1 VTSVDRLSLEP
12 ASASPSAARRWLA
25 DQLAGYPESMVADAA
40 LLVSEVVT
48 NAVLHAGTTIE
59 VAIHAREGVR
69 VEVADGSTVLPNAKG
84 YIADAATGRGLMLLE
99 AMAAAWGVEVRP
111 SGKVVWF
118 DVAAPAGAGTAES
131 AVADL
136 ADLDAWPDLDDWP
149 ELDAPSEADAAVAG
163 GVDLVDIRVIAFPL
177 GLLKTTS
184 QQYDALFRELRL
196 ILEHAEG
203 DAHAIPRRLMALS
216 DELAGQ
222 YSSFTV
228 SADAALAEAQARGDP
243 TIDLDYHVPPDIG
256 RASAHYDELLD
267 EADRWCRAGRELLT
281 LAPKPEA
288 VALRK
293 WLLGEFVR
301 QSAGEPPC
309 PWPDSPWAVG
319 IS

>member
-1 VTSVDRLSLEP
+1 MTTTDRLSLAP

-25 DQLAGYPESMVADAA
+25 DQLVGYPESMVADAA

-59 VAIHAREGVR
+59 IAVHAREGVR
-69 VEVADGSTVLPNAKG
+69 VEVADGSTVVPNAKG
-84 YIADAATGRGLMLLE
+84 YVAEASTGRGLMLLE

-111 SGKVVWF
+111 SSKVVWF
-118 DVAAPAGAGTAES
+118 DVAAPIGSGIAEGD
-131 AVADL
+131 AP
-136 ADLDAWPDLDDWP
+136 DLDTWPDLDSWP
-149 ELDAPSEADAAVAG
+149 GLDDVPDTGAAAHVE
-163 GVDLVDIRVIAFPL
+163 LVDVRLIGFPL
-177 GLLKTTS
+177 GLLNKTS
-184 QQYDALFRELRL
+184 EQYDALFRELRL

-228 SADAALAEAQARGDP
+228 AADAQLRAAQERGDA
-243 TIDLDYHVPPDIG
+243 TINLDYHLPREVG
-256 RASAHYDELLD
+256 RASGHYDDLLD
-267 EADRWCRAGRELLT
+267 EADRWCRDGRELLT
-281 LAPKPEA
+281 LAPKADA

-301 QSAGEPPC
+301 QCAGEPPC
-309 PWPDSPWAVG
+309 PWPDSPWATG
-319 IS
+319 FN

>member
-1 VTSVDRLSLEP
+1 MTAADRLSLAP

-25 DQLAGYPESMVADAA
+25 DQLAGYPESLVADAA

-59 VAIHAREGVR
+59 VAVHAREGVR
-69 VEVADGSTVLPNAKG
+69 VEVADGSTVVPNAKG
-84 YIADAATGRGLMLLE
+84 YVAEASTGRGLMLLE
-99 AMAAAWGVEVRP
+99 AMATAWGVEVRP

-118 DVAAPAGAGTAES
+118 DMAAPVGSKIAEGG
-131 AVADL
+131 V
-136 ADLDAWPDLDDWP
+136 ADLDAWPDLDSWP
-149 ELDAPSEADAAVAG
+149 ELDGVPDASATSGAAAR
-163 GVDLVDIRVIAFPL
+163 VDLVDVWLIGLPL
-177 GLLKTTS
+177 GLLRTTS
-184 QQYDALFRELRL
+184 EQYDALFRELRL

-228 SADAALAEAQARGDP
+228 SADAELRAAQERGDA
-243 TIDLDYHVPPDIG
+243 TIDLDYHLPREVG

-267 EADRWCRAGRELLT
+267 EAERWCRAGRELLT
-281 LAPKPEA
+281 LAPKADA

-301 QSAGEPPC
+301 QCAGEPPC
-309 PWPDSPWAVG
+309 PWPDSPWATG
-319 IS
+319 FN